1 MEDKIKQSYLPNQSA
16 HLAAVVI
23 AHHPLDSSLD
33 VSIIRLY
40 HTVLVRAN
48 KLLIPRISSRN
59 VQSIINSYEYWHNSE
74 HCHLCHVKG
83 LFRLR
88 RLFSL
93 LVSPVYKQQVHHFQ
107 LLYGKTNFTIS
118 LFDLLLKLL

>member
-1 MEDKIKQSYLPNQSA
+1 MEDNIKQSYLPKQSA
-16 HLAAVVI
+16 HLATVLF
-23 AHHPLDSSLD
+23 AHHPWHSSSD
-33 VSIIRLY
+33 VSIIRIY
-40 HTVLVRAN
+40 HAVLVWAN
-48 KLLIPRISSRN
+48 KLTIPRVSSRN
-59 VQSIINSYEYWHNSE
+59 IQSIINSCKYWHNSE
-74 HCHLCHVKG
+74 HCHLRHVKG